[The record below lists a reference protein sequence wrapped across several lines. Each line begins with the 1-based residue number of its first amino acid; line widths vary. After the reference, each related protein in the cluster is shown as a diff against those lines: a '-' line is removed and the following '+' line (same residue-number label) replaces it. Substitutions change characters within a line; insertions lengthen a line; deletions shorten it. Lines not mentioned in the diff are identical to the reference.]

1 MLTLNGNSTQSHDNH
16 SVAVTGLSCRFPG
29 DGDNLDNF
37 WDSICAGTCMSGLLG
52 KIVKR
57 KYYEALANR

>member
-37 WDSICAGTCMSGLLG
+37 WNSICAGTCMSGLLG
-52 KIVKR
+52 
-57 KYYEALANR
+57 